1 VGKGKKIQDD
11 RRLLVFP
18 DGTVHD
24 IHFLRDDENTRDHDD
39 GNPGFDSVVFGG
51 RKLSFCSLLGEKMTR
66 RDVNDPK
73 IASRVPCLTMSD
85 WVWNV
90 KTFRGHAAATDVV
103 ANSSSDTIQPII
115 MVVGF
120 ARHFLEVWKISST
133 TENDPPAVQIHPI
146 CLHRLYLEPS
156 TMATSMDM
164 SWNDGRLRVAS
175 GTSFFKI
182 WVTSVVFED
191 DGPAIQSTNL
201 LEKHGGVVHAVH
213 FTNDD
218 LALASTSDD
227 RSVRMWTWDDAL
239 QTYNQQWVGWGHA
252 ARVWSVCFA
261 GDNDS
266 LVVSVSEDGTAR
278 IWCGKLG
285 DSLACVHHA
294 AQSGSLWTVDAL
306 GDFMVMG
313 ATDGVIST
321 HDLANRIRG
330 RDLSILDSLAIPD
343 DRPKESTEALSV
355 DGNDSQKPPQ
365 SGEKKKKKKRK
376 KIRAQVIV
384 GMKWWKNTQT
394 DAPRLLV
401 ATREGS
407 LYSLDTTS
415 QKWEDLHGWWNE
427 VLSEKYGILSSDG
440 CCMAIQPNGGYVA
453 FGTTKGYVVL
463 IAMQNSTSKLFTV
476 LNGNSQRS
484 VNGMT
489 WTDTTTLVSFHV
501 QTVVLWEL
509 VPMGDSEIKELTPSK
524 ILTVDTKG
532 VPMSCAYNL
541 ERHQLVVGDSR
552 GSILL
557 FSTKGDNGQIMTAL
571 SVFPRAHQKEHV
583 SSLRWINNFT
593 IISGGNDGSYRIS
606 YVMGDSLCQGWSFA
620 APLIS
625 GVTSIRPDLL
635 FDVAQSPVIATGYH
649 GNIFRMID
657 ARSGYESINVDTGG
671 RQRILDCMVEHV
683 SELESNIPTKYS
695 LVVCMSEKDGSNSV
709 FIQQVQQHAMSS
721 CGPAKYPSIAR
732 GVKLH
737 GETIFGSTMFSLMDC
752 EVLFLVTASEDC
764 TTRISAWE
772 NGSIID
778 ALVLD
783 PQVSCVRCVSSSQ
796 IDKTSVL
803 LVIGGGKLMIQFFLV
818 QAFQNKPIR
827 SVHDLRITYLGRG
840 TAGKK
845 EVADIDQRFNAVKA
859 MPLDEENRVHLA
871 IAGDSNGYSHIFLL
885 PECAEMFH
893 ELRSTVGA
901 KVKLSDRPILSIEAV
916 SAANRILVLI
926 GTTKGDLISYDLAGS
941 YSQLREEI
949 ESLNDVWTL
958 VDTCQVHQMGT
969 NTITA
974 SVSSVEAGESLQIA
988 IASGGDDHSLCFTHL
1003 SIQQRLETAQLCILS
1018 NPRVQKIPGASCSAI
1033 KSVSHVTMEEE
1044 KYILSAG
1051 YSQTLSLWQMT
1062 EDGNTKPGVLSTVRI
1077 DLGDVNCMAVC
1088 RPSEVVAWVAACGM
1102 GVEMFKLCSA
1112 S

>member
-1 VGKGKKIQDD
+1 
-11 RRLLVFP
+11 
-18 DGTVHD
+18 
-24 IHFLRDDENTRDHDD
+24 
-39 GNPGFDSVVFGG
+39 
-51 RKLSFCSLLGEKMTR
+51 
-66 RDVNDPK
+66 
-73 IASRVPCLTMSD
+73 
-85 WVWNV
+85 
-90 KTFRGHAAATDVV
+90 
-103 ANSSSDTIQPII
+103 
-115 MVVGF
+115 
-120 ARHFLEVWKISST
+120 
-133 TENDPPAVQIHPI
+133 
-146 CLHRLYLEPS
+146 
-156 TMATSMDM
+156 
-164 SWNDGRLRVAS
+164 
-175 GTSFFKI
+175 
-182 WVTSVVFED
+182 
-191 DGPAIQSTNL
+191 
-201 LEKHGGVVHAVH
+201 
-213 FTNDD
+213 
-218 LALASTSDD
+218 
-227 RSVRMWTWDDAL
+227 
-239 QTYNQQWVGWGHA
+239 
-252 ARVWSVCFA
+252 
-261 GDNDS
+261 
-266 LVVSVSEDGTAR
+266 
-278 IWCGKLG
+278 
-285 DSLACVHHA
+285 
-294 AQSGSLWTVDAL
+294 
-306 GDFMVMG
+306 
-313 ATDGVIST
+313 
-321 HDLANRIRG
+321 
-330 RDLSILDSLAIPD
+330 
-343 DRPKESTEALSV
+343 
-355 DGNDSQKPPQ
+355 
-365 SGEKKKKKKRK
+365 
-376 KIRAQVIV
+376 
-384 GMKWWKNTQT
+384 
-394 DAPRLLV
+394 
-401 ATREGS
+401 
-407 LYSLDTTS
+407 
-415 QKWEDLHGWWNE
+415 
-427 VLSEKYGILSSDG
+427 
-440 CCMAIQPNGGYVA
+440 
-453 FGTTKGYVVL
+453 
-463 IAMQNSTSKLFTV
+463 
-476 LNGNSQRS
+476 
-484 VNGMT
+484 
-489 WTDTTTLVSFHV
+489 
-501 QTVVLWEL
+501 
-509 VPMGDSEIKELTPSK
+509 
-524 ILTVDTKG
+524 
-532 VPMSCAYNL
+532 
-541 ERHQLVVGDSR
+541 
-552 GSILL
+552 
-557 FSTKGDNGQIMTAL
+557 
-571 SVFPRAHQKEHV
+571 
-583 SSLRWINNFT
+583 
-593 IISGGNDGSYRIS
+593 
-606 YVMGDSLCQGWSFA
+606 
-620 APLIS
+620 
-625 GVTSIRPDLL
+625 
-635 FDVAQSPVIATGYH
+635 
-649 GNIFRMID
+649 
-657 ARSGYESINVDTGG
+657 
-671 RQRILDCMVEHV
+671 
-683 SELESNIPTKYS
+683 
-695 LVVCMSEKDGSNSV
+695 
-709 FIQQVQQHAMSS
+709 
-721 CGPAKYPSIAR
+721 
-732 GVKLH
+732 
-737 GETIFGSTMFSLMDC
+737 MDC

-1018 NPRVQKIPGASCSAI
+1018 NPRVQKIPGASYSAI